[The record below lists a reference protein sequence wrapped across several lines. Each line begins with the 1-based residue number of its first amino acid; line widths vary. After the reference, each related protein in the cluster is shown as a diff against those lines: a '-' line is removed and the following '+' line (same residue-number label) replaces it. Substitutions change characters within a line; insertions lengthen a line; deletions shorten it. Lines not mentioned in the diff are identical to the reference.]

1 MEYIDDTRNGSD
13 LRIRSSIVRV
23 SKFLVV
29 KVIVNDT
36 DSKISMTQL
45 MVQISKW
52 LSSEYV
58 FFWGLN
64 GFSDNF

>member
-1 MEYIDDTRNGSD
+1 MEYVDDTHDGSD

-45 MVQISKW
+45 MVQISK
-52 LSSEYV
+52 
-58 FFWGLN
+58 
-64 GFSDNF
+64 